1 MHAFLALL
9 LLAQTPSVPTLNGT
23 ITGVVRVGGKPIAGI
38 RVAAVVPPGGGELMP
53 SAMLSLGETDSEG
66 RYRLEGVPPG
76 RYYISAGR
84 VDLPT
89 YYPGS
94 TTLSEG
100 SVITVA
106 PGAALTGMDFGL
118 RNESLGR
125 VVSAGTFLGVMTA
138 AGFSIP
144 VNLQVEGGGKIPVFQ
159 NGTYP
164 VIRATKVSGSAPIE
178 IPFSEPMLVLPI
190 PPGTSTDEYRISVHD
205 LQEYTVKA
213 ITFGSTDLQK
223 GSLKIPIP
231 GSNIPISFVTGQTGV
246 VLGPQTIFA
255 APSPVAITVV
265 LSSLLAAPAAPSGNG
280 VRVTGRSVGSGDE
293 IYLSGSPGTLYSD
306 GTFEFRNV
314 PPGLHKIMKTYKTA
328 VTAAAVLVGDRDVDG
343 VVLQR
348 PQLLPADVF
357 DEPPKP
363 SNGSPPESKTL
374 SLVSITGR
382 VLDPSSQEPLSEG
395 AVTLAGYG
403 TARRIFAIV
412 GTEFKIP
419 DLLPGRY
426 SLTINVSGYVTA
438 TQSVIVGTED
448 FKLDLIARKEE

>member
-1 MHAFLALL
+1 
-9 LLAQTPSVPTLNGT
+9 
-23 ITGVVRVGGKPIAGI
+23 
-38 RVAAVVPPGGGELMP
+38 
-53 SAMLSLGETDSEG
+53 
-66 RYRLEGVPPG
+66 
-76 RYYISAGR
+76 
-84 VDLPT
+84 
-89 YYPGS
+89 
-94 TTLSEG
+94 
-100 SVITVA
+100 
-106 PGAALTGMDFGL
+106 
-118 RNESLGR
+118 
-125 VVSAGTFLGVMTA
+125 
-138 AGFSIP
+138 
-144 VNLQVEGGGKIPVFQ
+144 
-159 NGTYP
+159 
-164 VIRATKVSGSAPIE
+164 
-178 IPFSEPMLVLPI
+178 
-190 PPGTSTDEYRISVHD
+190 
-205 LQEYTVKA
+205 
-213 ITFGSTDLQK
+213 
-223 GSLKIPIP
+223 
-231 GSNIPISFVTGQTGV
+231 
-246 VLGPQTIFA
+246 
-255 APSPVAITVV
+255 
-265 LSSLLAAPAAPSGNG
+265 
-280 VRVTGRSVGSGDE
+280 VGSGDE

-328 VTAAAVLVGDRDVDG
+328 VTAAAVLVGGRDVDG

-374 SLVSITGR
+374 SLVSMTGR